1 VEIDFLLQ
9 TLNFIKPLSAKLQ
22 ERIADSLREE
32 RLPAKHLLL
41 EQGQTSRKIY
51 FIVAGMARAY
61 YLAENGRQCTTWFMR
76 QGDVMISVLSFFTQQ
91 PATEFVELLE
101 DSCLQSIS
109 WSQLQG
115 IYADFPEFNYHGRV
129 LTEKYYIE
137 SEQRANLLRNGTA
150 IERYNL
156 LLQMHPDIVQR
167 VPLWMIASH
176 INVSHEALSRVRSQH
191 RQ

>member
-1 VEIDFLLQ
+1 L
-9 TLNFIKPLSAKLQ
+9 TSKLARDQ
-22 ERIADSLREE
+22 AQAVDVC
-32 RLPAKHLLL
+32 HLI
-41 EQGQTSRKIY
+41 QSRRGNRFPFTDTQFY
-51 FIVAGMARAY
+51 QAAFCEAAGTY
-61 YLAENGRQCTTWFMR
+61 C
-76 QGDVMISVLSFFTQQ
+76 
-91 PATEFVELLE
+91 
-101 DSCLQSIS
+101 
-109 WSQLQG
+109 G